1 MALHDDI
8 RIEIEAGNVPE
19 KFRVSDLMNNPIAGP
34 GDMFRLG
41 EGSYALNYLKT
52 EPANKC
58 PNGYHVRVLGQTPR
72 YERVER
78 GLYRLIER

>member
-19 KFRVSDLMNNPIAGP
+19 EFRANDLMYNPIAGP
-34 GDMFRLG
+34 GDKFRLG
-41 EGSYALNYLKT
+41 EGSYALTYLRT

-58 PNGYHVRVLGQTPR
+58 PQGNHGRGGQTPR